1 VSVATAT
8 RIPYAGF
15 ATRAVALVIDLAL
28 AQLVIAGAAATL
40 SLVASLVGELR
51 PTWLVG
57 IFVAIGWTLAVG
69 GYMVLFWSVAG
80 QTPGMR
86 VMGVRVVDAHG
97 NPPGFGRSI
106 VRFIGLVLAIIPCFL
121 GFLPVLIDDRRRGIQ
136 DMLAG
141 TVVLYA
147 DTAEPAATPPSSPAP
162 AT

>member
-1 VSVATAT
+1 MSVATAA

-15 ATRAVALVIDLAL
+15 ATRAVGLVIDVAL
-28 AQLVIAGAAATL
+28 IQVIVAGTAATL

-86 VMGVRVVDAHG
+86 VMGVRVVDASG
-97 NPPGFGRSI
+97 TPPGAGRSI
-106 VRFIGLVLAIIPCFL
+106 VRFFGLLLAIVPCFL